1 MLQPYRQI
9 IVPSALVCD
18 AAKLPTP
25 YAVLLAC
32 AHERKPETPMSAA
45 DSYSSV
51 HPISAPRVSTSRSS
65 ASETRSCWLMPISAL
80 SSPSNTCYTCPR
92 KASRDPRFV
101 GAVSMLMPMSRIFAP
116 STYARIFATMGGIMT
131 SGTGMATSS
140 CQSRVFRLS
149 PMTSIAKQAC
159 VERTNEAEDLTRWEI
174 LVQSNVAYSL
184 VFFGRSHTPIA
195 IKQTPDCPSGTSS
208 TQAKGSSP
216 MPPAVSTQEADTIMA
231 KIEAESNRNLDMVT
245 QFLQTQQNEIA
256 AINKIVD
263 PVERKKRFDVVNAN
277 FKMVRQE
284 TETDKKDLASLV
296 ASFLTKEQEVD
307 APFNELENSSS
318 EEKAELDA
326 AEATVTLA
334 AADVE
339 KAKGAWTFGGLLNP
353 QAKAQA
359 SLDEAKTELERVKA
373 ELRRKVRDRI
383 LNANPDQSL
392 ATLQLRGERTVRSL
406 EANKKI
412 LEVQLAISSAG
423 RDANYSL
430 VQASDDKVRVIE
442 TEMEQLNAKLHSNVD
457 QLERMTESSPVYL
470 ELQAQTA
477 ALKQQIEAKK
487 NQHTAALG
495 IKNEAMKDALEY
507 GGAEQALTQTIGAI
521 DTMIHVTRVKNEN
534 MPKKRAIYTKIVQGG
549 AIQEI
554 SKDLADVGDSAQ
566 KRMME
571 RMVQIGQ
578 AATNPRQEFFAAQPE
593 RIRERK
599 EIRLAQEE
607 AMIAALKKDEQIR

>member
-1 MLQPYRQI
+1 
-9 IVPSALVCD
+9 
-18 AAKLPTP
+18 
-25 YAVLLAC
+25 
-32 AHERKPETPMSAA
+32 
-45 DSYSSV
+45 
-51 HPISAPRVSTSRSS
+51 
-65 ASETRSCWLMPISAL
+65 
-80 SSPSNTCYTCPR
+80 
-92 KASRDPRFV
+92 
-101 GAVSMLMPMSRIFAP
+101 
-116 STYARIFATMGGIMT
+116 
-131 SGTGMATSS
+131 
-140 CQSRVFRLS
+140 
-149 PMTSIAKQAC
+149 
-159 VERTNEAEDLTRWEI
+159 
-174 LVQSNVAYSL
+174 
-184 VFFGRSHTPIA
+184 
-195 IKQTPDCPSGTSS
+195 
-208 TQAKGSSP
+208 

-307 APFNELENSSS
+307 ATFNELENYSS

-353 QAKAQA
+353 QAKAQV

-423 RDANYSL
+423 RDASYSL

-457 QLERMTESSPVYL
+457 QLERMTESSPGYL

-477 ALKQQIEAKK
+477 ALKQQVEAKK

-578 AATNPRQEFFAAQPE
+578 AATNSRQEFFAAQPE

-607 AMIAALKKDEQIR
+607 AMIAALKKDEQIRRELIDAGIDIERMFAGDREPAKESPAA